1 MVCDFCHERNA
12 VIFLEQLSAN
22 GQRRKINICMECA
35 VERGI
40 SSDPKSIE
48 ASIVDLFKELAV
60 EKSAI
65 RAAEI
70 KACPVCGTSGAEI
83 RRTGKAGCPECYSG
97 FKADIRK
104 FLERHGVSG
113 AYTGS
118 FPERLGNSHSVLSD
132 RVELKTKLD
141 EAVAQED
148 YERAA
153 MYRDYLKALDGNFS
167 SGPDESEE

>member
-1 MVCDFCHERNA
+1 MVCDFCHEREA

-22 GQRRKINICMECA
+22 GQRRKINICMDCA
-35 VERGI
+35 VARGI

-65 RAAEI
+65 KAEGM
-70 KACPVCGTSGAEI
+70 KTCPVCGTSGAEI
-83 RRTGKAGCPECYSG
+83 RRTGKAGCPECYSV

-104 FLERHGVSG
+104 FLERHGVQG

-118 FPERLGNSHSVLSD
+118 VPERLGNAHSILND

-141 EAVAQED
+141 EAVAQEN
-148 YERAA
+148 YEKAA
-153 MYRDYLKALDGNFS
+153 VYRDYLKALDRNFA
-167 SGPDESEE
+167 SGPEKSED